1 MHAATMIAV
10 SANGAKEIRDALLR
24 GEMQAHHWDVMLIRW
39 LTTGAGREFTASYLY
54 PCIGH
59 YQAHMSQ
66 SSDHEGWRESA
77 WDNAW
82 VQEGTRAAD
91 ALGGRT
97 RWLCTFQE
105 KATGWLRAVR
115 MPEHNEDL
123 RWFTRT
129 TAPAGWHARARDRAS
144 ASAMSLSPGTDDV
157 EMEEG
162 KGTGKGKSK
171 RMPVLIQPLW
181 RPDATEMDD
190 GPEVNTARRKR
201 QRRAHTR
208 DYAFRIFAEDGQQV
222 GPRIKK
228 P

>member
-1 MHAATMIAV
+1 
-10 SANGAKEIRDALLR
+10 
-24 GEMQAHHWDVMLIRW
+24 
-39 LTTGAGREFTASYLY
+39 
-54 PCIGH
+54 
-59 YQAHMSQ
+59 
-66 SSDHEGWRESA
+66 
-77 WDNAW
+77 
-82 VQEGTRAAD
+82 
-91 ALGGRT
+91 
-97 RWLCTFQE
+97 
-105 KATGWLRAVR
+105 
-115 MPEHNEDL
+115 
-123 RWFTRT
+123 
-129 TAPAGWHARARDRAS
+129 
-144 ASAMSLSPGTDDV
+144 MSLSPGTDDV